1 MYHERALFKN
11 LGNKMSSCEW
21 HICHRSSL
29 LLFMSLSSVEQGQS
43 EQSALLPKQSVDN
56 GHHYSRKKGALLLG
70 LATVV
75 GLSTFFISKGK

>member
-1 MYHERALFKN
+1 MRVRYLKIWVTKCRLVSGTFVIV
-11 LGNKMSSCEW
+11 LPC
-21 HICHRSSL
+21 

-56 GHHYSRKKGALLLG
+56 GHHFSRKKGALLLG
-70 LATVV
+70 LAAVV